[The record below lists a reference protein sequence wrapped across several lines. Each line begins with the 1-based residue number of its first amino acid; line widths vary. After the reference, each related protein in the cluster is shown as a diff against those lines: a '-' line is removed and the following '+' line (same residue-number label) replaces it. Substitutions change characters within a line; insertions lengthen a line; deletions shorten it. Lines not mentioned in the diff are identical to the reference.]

1 MRIYKTWKKGEQLKV
16 FKNSVFLTSN
26 NVLCLQIIVGKK
38 KFRVLSCRFQIAPKT
53 TQKFTG
59 KYLWTLAR
67 LHVSESFTDSVLTGD
82 MRNSHCHSWHL
93 GICLRAVSFFSHIF
107 GAISFVQIFSCM
119 NGQAGI
125 AFIFG
130 FNKVWC
136 RLCPWGYGGIIVGQ
150 PAAAAGVGKG
160 GKKNSMTRAMK
171 RNVPGRKPQ

>member
-1 MRIYKTWKKGEQLKV
+1 M
-16 FKNSVFLTSN
+16 
-26 NVLCLQIIVGKK
+26 
-38 KFRVLSCRFQIAPKT
+38 
-53 TQKFTG
+53 
-59 KYLWTLAR
+59 WTLAR

-130 FNKVWC
+130 FNKVWF

-160 GKKNSMTRAMK
+160 GKKNRWHVLWKGMCQEGNHNKLLCINKYSHEHYYCCLENMA
-171 RNVPGRKPQ
+171 RNCRNSGNVCPESH